1 MTDKQF
7 TFLEL
12 HFHDEFQVGPRSL
25 PGVDELTDGE
35 ATTSDSTA
43 TNTTATTT
51 EESSEESSGGSPL
64 SVLGP
69 LVGLGALAALAYAVR
84 KLLAGVE
91 PEGLDALDDI
101 EEQVDEATEELE
113 SEAED
118 SVPIEITSP
127 EEEAGGRVG
136 LVVAAVVGLLLAL
149 AIAAYKLLAGSEEIV
164 VEE

>member
-1 MTDKQF
+1 MADKQF
-7 TFLEL
+7 TFFEL
-12 HFHDEFQVGPRSL
+12 HFHEGFQVGPRSL

-35 ATTSDSTA
+35 PTTSDSAPTD
-43 TNTTATTT
+43 TTQTTA
-51 EESSEESSGGSPL
+51 EASSEESAGGSGL
-64 SVLGP
+64 GVLAP

-101 EEQVDEATEELE
+101 EEQVDEATEEFE
-113 SEAED
+113 AEAED

-127 EEEAGGRVG
+127 EEEAGGRIG

>member
-1 MTDKQF
+1 MADKQF
-7 TFLEL
+7 TFFEL
-12 HFHDEFQVGPRSL
+12 HFHDGFQVGPRSL
-25 PGVDELTDGE
+25 PGGDEPTDDD
-35 ATTSDSTA
+35 TTT
-43 TNTTATTT
+43 TETTTADTSTTT
-51 EESSEESSGGSPL
+51 EESTEDSGPSL
-64 SVLGP
+64 LAP

-113 SEAED
+113 AEAED

-127 EEEAGGRVG
+127 EEQTGGRTG

-149 AIAAYKLLAGSEEIV
+149 AVAAYKLLTGSEEIV